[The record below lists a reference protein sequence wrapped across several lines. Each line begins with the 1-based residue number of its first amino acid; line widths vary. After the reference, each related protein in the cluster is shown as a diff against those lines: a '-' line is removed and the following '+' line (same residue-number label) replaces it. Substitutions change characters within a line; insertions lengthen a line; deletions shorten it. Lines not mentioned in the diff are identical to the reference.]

1 MNLRFETIEESTS
14 ESQFQ
19 QQQQQQQFQV
29 KKRLDSEANSVK
41 KIYINLNFM
50 KQNLKKINFVYRY

>member
-1 MNLRFETIEESTS
+1 MSLRFETIEESTS

-41 KIYINLNFM
+41 KYINKFKFYETKL
-50 KQNLKKINFVYRY
+50 KINFVYRY